1 VIDVIPANPVLFWT
15 VYTLGTLLLS
25 RHHVVGDRS
34 FLFSWLLW
42 LIGAGALIACVW
54 SVRSI
59 LFGSG
64 KARGP
69 VWVYRFVAW
78 LALLES
84 LLWAYQVT
92 STTCVSG
99 FIAWRDPVLRGTR
112 LYGVGI
118 GIGDAEE

>member
-1 VIDVIPANPVLFWT
+1 MDVIPANPALFWT
-15 VYTLGTLLLS
+15 VYTLGTLGPMLGTFLLT
-25 RHHVVGDRS
+25 RHHHLVDDRS

-54 SVRSI
+54 SIRSI

-64 KARGP
+64 KARSP

-84 LLWAYQVT
+84 LVWAYT
-92 STTCVSG
+92 
-99 FIAWRDPVLRGTR
+99 VLK
-112 LYGVGI
+112 VI
-118 GIGDAEE
+118 